1 MTYAELLE
9 IGEVAFDE
17 YLPKV
22 SAKARKV
29 FLDALFTELE
39 DVGALEV
46 EDQIG
51 NEDDADPGDD
61 EIF

>member
-1 MTYAELLE
+1 MTYNELLE

-22 SAKARKV
+22 SAKARRA

-39 DVGALEV
+39 DVAVLEI
-46 EDQIG
+46 EDEITPDTTT
-51 NEDDADPGDD
+51 ESDD
-61 EIF
+61 EIY

>member
-1 MTYAELLE
+1 MTYAEMME

-22 SAKARKV
+22 SAKVRKV

-39 DVGALEV
+39 DGGALDIEDEV
-46 EDQIG
+46 PSP
-51 NEDDADPGDD
+51 DDVADPDD
-61 EIF
+61 ELY